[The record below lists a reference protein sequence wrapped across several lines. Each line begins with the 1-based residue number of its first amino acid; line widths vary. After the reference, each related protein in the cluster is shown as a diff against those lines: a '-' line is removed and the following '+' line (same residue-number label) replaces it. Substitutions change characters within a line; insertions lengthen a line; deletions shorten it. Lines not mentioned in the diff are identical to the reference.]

1 MSSPI
6 KTRRRG
12 TRGPKPRSDE
22 QLTAVVCRVPE
33 SVAEHVNEMAAE
45 LGVSRSDLV
54 GWAALHALNM
64 VRRDRDQEP
73 LTIPAYTDKV
83 MISALYRDALPL
95 DEDGAEQIMQEEL
108 VMTG

>member
-1 MSSPI
+1 MAMTCYMPQSLVGPI
-6 KTRRRG
+6 
-12 TRGPKPRSDE
+12 D
-22 QLTAVVCRVPE
+22 
-33 SVAEHVNEMAAE
+33 EMAAE

-83 MISALYRDALPL
+83 MTSALYRDALPP
-95 DEDGAEQIMQEEL
+95 DEDGTEQIMQEEL
-108 VMTG
+108 AMTG

>member
-1 MSSPI
+1 M
-6 KTRRRG
+6 
-12 TRGPKPRSDE
+12 
-22 QLTAVVCRVPE
+22 
-33 SVAEHVNEMAAE
+33 
-45 LGVSRSDLV
+45 
-54 GWAALHALNM
+54 HALNM

>member
-54 GWAALHALNM
+54 VWAALHALNM